1 MQAKVIKITL
11 LIVCLAAL
19 AAGVRLLPA
28 LEAMRDGAGGNR
40 NHVEGRTGNGTGAPA
55 ENRAQIPGG
64 AVPVPEAVPAQGVPV
79 LMYHSIGTER
89 HNDAVI
95 SPELFTR
102 QMAYLHSHD
111 YHPVSLDQL
120 YAYVTR
126 DEALPVRPLVLTFDD
141 GYRDT
146 YDIALPIL
154 KKYGFKSVMFLPGHQ
169 VGSRFSTAELQDMK
183 QAGMEICAHGF
194 SHRPLNKMSRT
205 GQQEEIARVKNILD
219 QKLHQDTRFFCYP
232 DGKYNRTT
240 LSLLREDGYRMAFTM
255 TPGWVHYG
263 DNPYALH
270 RIWIGNSIDEKAF
283 ADRLT
288 NDHYLS
294 R

>member
-1 MQAKVIKITL
+1 MRAKITKIIL

-28 LEAMRDGAGGNR
+28 LEATRDGAGGNKS
-40 NHVEGRTGNGTGAPA
+40 HLAGRTGNEAGSAA
-55 ENRAQIPGG
+55 ENQARLTSD

-79 LMYHSIGTER
+79 LMYHSVGRER
-89 HNDAVI
+89 NNDAVI

-102 QMAYLHSHD
+102 QMAYLHSHG

-126 DEALPVRPLVLTFDD
+126 DEALPVRPVALTFDD

-146 YDIALPIL
+146 YDTVLPIL
-154 KKYGFKSVMFLPGHQ
+154 RKYGFKSTLFLPGHQ
-169 VGSRFSTAELQDMK
+169 VDSRFSTAELQAME
-183 QAGMEICAHGF
+183 QAGMEVCAHGF
-194 SHRPLNKMSRT
+194 SHRPLNTMTRA
-205 GQQEEIARVKNILD
+205 GQQDEITRVKNILD
-219 QKLHQDTRFFCYP
+219 QKLHQDTRYFCYP
-232 DGKYNRTT
+232 DGRYNRTT

-255 TPGWVHYG
+255 SPGWVHYG
-263 DNPYALH
+263 DNPYTLR
-270 RIWIGNSIDEKAF
+270 RIWIGNSIDEKGF
-283 ADRLT
+283 AGRLT
-288 NDHYLS
+288 NEHYLS